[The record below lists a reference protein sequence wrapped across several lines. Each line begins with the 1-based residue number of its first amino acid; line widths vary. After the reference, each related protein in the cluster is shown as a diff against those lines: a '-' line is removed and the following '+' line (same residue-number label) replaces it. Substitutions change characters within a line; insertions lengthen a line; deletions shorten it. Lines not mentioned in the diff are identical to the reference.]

1 MLEFKSCCRE
11 YVDTAMEMVRSFT
24 LKEISIFKFAM
35 IAFGMLVAIHSH
47 KISKRLAPI
56 IWLVF
61 IGCYAYMIGNYIFYL
76 KAKRD
81 NL

>member
-1 MLEFKSCCRE
+1 MLEFKTCIRE
-11 YVDTAMEMVRSFT
+11 YVDTATEMIRSFT
-24 LKEISIFKFAM
+24 LKEVSVLKFAM
-35 IAFGMLVAIHSH
+35 IAFGMLLAIHSH
-47 KISKRLAPI
+47 KASKRLAPV

-61 IGCYAYMIGNYIFYL
+61 IGCYAYLISNYLFYL